1 MDKQNLLNGSY
12 FSLDSDSGIK
22 FRLKDR
28 NWNDFG
34 YYTLYS
40 LEMKLPDSSVL
51 YSISDIRIMN
61 INQKIGEKPS
71 WIPTTPAIF
80 ISNIESAERLFLF
93 LSPFQ
98 RLQLQD
104 ILTIRYRINHI
115 QSETVFIKSIL
126 RNKTLDEFISVQG
139 KIRELM
145 QSPLN
150 VHSMLLKNKEQF
162 CSLMENINT

>member
-12 FSLDSDSGIK
+12 FSLDSESGIK
-22 FRLKDR
+22 FRLNDR

-40 LEMKLPDSSVL
+40 LEMKLPKSSVL

-61 INQKIGEKPS
+61 INQKPGEKPTWLS
-71 WIPTTPAIF
+71 TTPAIF
-80 ISNIESAERLFLF
+80 ISNIDSAERLFLF

-104 ILTIRYRINHI
+104 VLTIRYNINYI
-115 QSETVFIKSIL
+115 ESEPVFIKSIL
-126 RNKTLDEFISVQG
+126 RNKTLEEFISAQD

-145 QSPLN
+145 HSTLN
-150 VHSMLLKNKEQF
+150 VHSMLLKNKGQL
-162 CSLMENINT
+162 CSLMENIIT